1 MLAIKNIK
9 ELIKTILY
17 ALILL
22 GLLQILIS
30 NYQVEGPSMETNL
43 IAAERIFVNRL
54 VYHRID
60 LENLSKFL
68 PFYQSNGYS
77 SLIGEPNRGDIIIWV
92 LKTQT

>member
-1 MLAIKNIK
+1 MIAIKNIK

-17 ALILL
+17 TLVLI
-22 GLLQILIS
+22 GVLQILVS
-30 NYQVEGPSMETNL
+30 NYQVEGPSMEPNL
-43 IAAERIFVNRL
+43 IESERIFVNRL

-77 SLIGEPNRGDIIIWV
+77 SLVG
-92 LKTQT
+92 

>member
-30 NYQVEGPSMETNL
+30 NYQVEGPSMEPNL
-43 IAAERIFVNRL
+43 IEAERIFVNRL

-68 PFYQSNGYS
+68 PFYETQG
-77 SLIGEPNRGDIIIWV
+77 
-92 LKTQT
+92 KT

>member
-30 NYQVEGPSMETNL
+30 NYQVEGPSMEPNL
-43 IAAERIFVNRL
+43 IEA
-54 VYHRID
+54 
-60 LENLSKFL
+60 
-68 PFYQSNGYS
+68 
-77 SLIGEPNRGDIIIWV
+77 
-92 LKTQT
+92 